1 MLFIAPSLG
10 LTAVLIGAVLPS
22 LLLIYGFTRFYA
34 ARAKFLRLQ
43 KAGSEVPSGYSF
55 LWGHLGL
62 IASLKSQHPPDAITD
77 VAVAQLARDFPGGLF
92 YLDFWPFSYGHLVI
106 ASGQVAAQM
115 EKHEVDLPHGDDIDK
130 PLDVMCGGRSLVTM
144 SGDVWRQWRKLFN
157 SSFSERNML
166 EMAAGIAREVEM
178 FCGKLRERAGSGEV
192 FELEQLTADLTMDVI
207 GSMALGTRLC
217 HQHKENPLAA
227 DLRTQADWIAFNPIM
242 GPWKRWRAMWS
253 PSFRQ
258 RNRRI
263 RDYVGKELDKRFAEL
278 QDPTSSTRSSKSIIS
293 HALAN
298 YLETTTSRA
307 TNNEKP
313 VPLEPTFRKT
323 LTSQTLLFLTGGHE
337 TTSTT
342 LIFIYH
348 NLSTSPTSLSRLRA
362 EHTAVFGPCTSPSHI
377 LSLLASSPELLSQL
391 PFTLAV
397 IRETLRLYPPAGGIR
412 VGSPLVNLV
421 DDNGKVFPTAGLKI
435 WTNHLAIHRNPRDWK
450 DPHRFWPER
459 WLAREGEAEIEM
471 APKKGAWRPFEWG
484 PRSCLGQTLAMM
496 ELRIVLLM
504 TAREFDIKPAYAED
518 AERVWG
524 SQAYMT
530 AGKGVGA
537 KPNAGYPCTVGFA
550 SKGDGRSG

>member
-1 MLFIAPSLG
+1 
-10 LTAVLIGAVLPS
+10 
-22 LLLIYGFTRFYA
+22 
-34 ARAKFLRLQ
+34 
-43 KAGSEVPSGYSF
+43 
-55 LWGHLGL
+55 
-62 IASLKSQHPPDAITD
+62 
-77 VAVAQLARDFPGGLF
+77 
-92 YLDFWPFSYGHLVI
+92 
-106 ASGQVAAQM
+106 
-115 EKHEVDLPHGDDIDK
+115 
-130 PLDVMCGGRSLVTM
+130 M
-144 SGDVWRQWRKLFN
+144 S
-157 SSFSERNML
+157 S
-166 EMAAGIAREVEM
+166 
-178 FCGKLRERAGSGEV
+178 
-192 FELEQLTADLTMDVI
+192 
-207 GSMALGTRLC
+207 GTRLC

-484 PRSCLGQTLAMM
+484 PRSWYVGLSLFWVRSACPASVPLHPPFAPNSANPAPTLSLGQTLAMM